1 MIRPMIEF
9 CMSNLASGA
18 EKAKEI
24 LEKDP
29 DLDIIEYGCL
39 SNCGECA
46 AFLFALVEGEV
57 VTGED
62 PHELVENIYRYIK
75 EHSVH

>member
-1 MIRPMIEF
+1 MIRPIIEF
-9 CMSNLASGA
+9 CMSNLASGS
-18 EKAKEI
+18 EKAKEK
-24 LEKDP
+24 LERDP

-46 AFLFALVEGEV
+46 ASLFAFVEGEV

-62 PHELVENIYRYIK
+62 QEALVENIYRYIK
-75 EHSVH
+75 EHSV